1 MKTSSVPTSLDPPF
15 LHRNIHHFYTI
26 SSWSFYSLSSTP
38 EDFLDV
44 LLLVSCKESIVAN
57 PDPRPRSEHQRKPL
71 WINEKN
77 SMNMVGFTGECW
89 ISWSSELPKVFS
101 SSNFCN
107 LFNYQFLPGAAL
119 LPWQY
124 LVWSA
129 SLWSAMCIPRVTIAV
144 PWLPVQAV
152 GKYLFWILAAWIEV
166 STFKCPKCPTKSFNL
181 EFVHLVCRAQTTTKT
196 VLCFNRK

>member
-1 MKTSSVPTSLDPPF
+1 MYGIHRCKSGSETSVGTSTSAV
-15 LHRNIHHFYTI
+15 NQ
-26 SSWSFYSLSSTP
+26 W
-38 EDFLDV
+38 
-44 LLLVSCKESIVAN
+44 
-57 PDPRPRSEHQRKPL
+57 
-71 WINEKN
+71 KN
-77 SMNMVGFTGECW
+77 SMNLLGFTGECW
-89 ISWSSELPKVFS
+89 IFWSSELPKVFS

-107 LFNYQFLPGAAL
+107 LFNYQFLPGAAS

-144 PWLPVQAV
+144 PWLPVQGGWEV
-152 GKYLFWILAAWIEV
+152 FTVFLLLEFEV

-181 EFVHLVCRAQTTTKT
+181 EFVHVVCRAQTTTKP